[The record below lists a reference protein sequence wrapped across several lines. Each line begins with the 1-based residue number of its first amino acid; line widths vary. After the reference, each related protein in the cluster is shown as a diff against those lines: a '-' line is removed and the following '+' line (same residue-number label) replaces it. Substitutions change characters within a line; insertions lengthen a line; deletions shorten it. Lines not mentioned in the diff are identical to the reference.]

1 MKSCIVFMGSPEF
14 ALPTLNALFKHFHLV
29 GVITQPDRPA
39 GRGRKIQPSAT
50 KLLAEQLDLPII
62 QPRRVKETDT
72 LESIRK
78 WDPDLIVVA
87 AYGQILPPSL
97 LKIPPY
103 GCVNVHASLLPRW
116 RGAAP
121 IQAAIL
127 HGDQETGVT
136 IMQMDAGMDTG
147 AIISQVTTPILADD
161 TAATLS
167 ERLAKLGAN
176 ALLEALPG
184 YLSGDQKP
192 KTQDESQV
200 TMAPL
205 LSKSDGELDFTR
217 TAIELERQVRAF
229 NPWPSAFIIWKNQ
242 PLKVFKA
249 SPKAVDTNFKPGTHT
264 FDQGYPAV
272 QTKAGLLILEEVQP
286 AGRKRLPGDIFLR
299 GAKDWESE

>member
-39 GRGRKIQPSAT
+39 GRGRKIQPSAI

-87 AYGQILPPSL
+87 AYGQILPPIL

-249 SPKAVDTNFKPGTHT
+249 SPKAVDTNFNPGTHT
-264 FDQGYPAV
+264 SYQGYPAV